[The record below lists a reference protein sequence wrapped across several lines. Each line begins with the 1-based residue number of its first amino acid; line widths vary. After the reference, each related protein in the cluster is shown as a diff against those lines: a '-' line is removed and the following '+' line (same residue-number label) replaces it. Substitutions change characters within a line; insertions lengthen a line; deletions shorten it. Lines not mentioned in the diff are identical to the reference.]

1 MKQPIFL
8 LNILQK
14 LDGIFT
20 VRIFEPE
27 YSYKNLVK
35 ECSINSDGI
44 GNANSDPYQ
53 HHLDLKALNA
63 KLNQLDKRDLH
74 SKRQDLEKIY
84 WVSDC

>member
-1 MKQPIFL
+1 M
-8 LNILQK
+8 QK

-35 ECSINSDGI
+35 ECSVNNGGVS
-44 GNANSDPYQ
+44 NADSDPYQ

-63 KLNQLDKRDLH
+63 KLNLLEKGDLH
-74 SKRQDLEKIY
+74 AKRQDLEKIY
-84 WVSDC
+84 WVSGS